1 MACSDPRRS
10 SCWCCSYAVVVAV
23 DVAAAA
29 PIRCSVLLGEVVAV
43 VAIPII
49 GGVGSLVAIVD
60 VIISVV
66 AIAAAA
72 AAIVVVVWRSAAVL
86 FGL

>member
-1 MACSDPRRS
+1 MACSDPLRS

-23 DVAAAA
+23 DVAAATTST
-29 PIRCSVLLGEVVAV
+29 RCSVLLGEVVAV
-43 VAIPII
+43 VAII
-49 GGVGSLVAIVD
+49 GGVVSLVAIVD
-60 VIISVV
+60 VIISV
-66 AIAAAA
+66 AIAAA